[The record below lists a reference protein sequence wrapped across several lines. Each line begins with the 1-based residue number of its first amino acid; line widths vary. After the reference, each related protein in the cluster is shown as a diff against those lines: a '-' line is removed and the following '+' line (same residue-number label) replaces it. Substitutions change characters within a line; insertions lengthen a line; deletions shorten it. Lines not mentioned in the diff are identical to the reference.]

1 MFGTNPS
8 NNQLANSQATMRKAL
23 ANPLM
28 IILAINFLVLTI
40 MALTDLGDII
50 ENAGDIIEFYDGLGA
65 VIVAMPIVQLAFFC
79 SGAIGCA
86 IMFIGA
92 MNKEKQLSPAGAKE
106 FMGAAV
112 AAVVYAGLEIIYI
125 LMMLDEFGD
134 YMDDD
139 YTIVLVITAIIMLTH
154 AISMISFAKT
164 LLGNHTADIL
174 STKGAVFCGVMNAIM
189 AILMFIGMS
198 NEESAMTNLSK
209 EAEAQVIL
217 QAVLYALLAVYAF
230 YFKATV
236 SNPVAA
242 APVYSGNQYGQP
254 YNNTNYNNPANYNNT
269 GYNNAGY
276 NVPPQQS
283 TTYAAPT
290 QQNTTYAAPVQ
301 QNTDFQPKFCPKCG
315 TPTTPGLQFC
325 GNCGNKLM

>member
-1 MFGTNPS
+1 M
-8 NNQLANSQATMRKAL
+8 
-23 ANPLM
+23 
-28 IILAINFLVLTI
+28 
-40 MALTDLGDII
+40 
-50 ENAGDIIEFYDGLGA
+50 
-65 VIVAMPIVQLAFFC
+65 VAMPIVQLAFFC

-134 YMDDD
+134 DMDDD
-139 YTIVLVITAIIMLTH
+139 YTVVLVITAIIMLTH
-154 AISMISFAKT
+154 AISMICFAKT

-209 EAEAQVIL
+209 EAEAMVIL
-217 QAVLYALLAVYAF
+217 QAVLYVLLAAYAF
-230 YFKATV
+230 YFKTTV
-236 SNPVAA
+236 SKSTVAA
-242 APVYSGNQYGQP
+242 APVYNEQSYGNQYGQP
-254 YNNTNYNNPANYNNT
+254 YNNQPYNNPANYNI
-269 GYNNAGY
+269 GYNNTNY

-283 TTYAAPT
+283 TTYTAPA
-290 QQNTTYAAPVQ
+290 QQNTTYVAPPQ
-301 QNTDFQPKFCPKCG
+301 QNTGFQPKFCPKCG

>member
-1 MFGTNPS
+1 
-8 NNQLANSQATMRKAL
+8 
-23 ANPLM
+23 
-28 IILAINFLVLTI
+28 
-40 MALTDLGDII
+40 
-50 ENAGDIIEFYDGLGA
+50 
-65 VIVAMPIVQLAFFC
+65 MPFVQLAFFS
-79 SGAIGCA
+79 SGAFGCA

-92 MNKEKQLSPAGAKE
+92 MSKEKWLNPAGAKE

-112 AAVVYAGLEIIYI
+112 AAVVYAGLEIICI
-125 LMMLDEFGD
+125 LMILIGD
-134 YMDDD
+134 YVDDD
-139 YTIVLVITAIIMLTH
+139 NTIKLVITAIIMLTH
-154 AISMISFAKT
+154 AISMICFAKT

-174 STKGAVFCGVMNAIM
+174 STKGAVFFGVMNAIM
-189 AILMFIGMS
+189 AIMFIDMS
-198 NEESAMTNLSK
+198 DEESAMTSLSK
-209 EAEAQVIL
+209 EAEVLVIL

-283 TTYAAPT
+283 T
-290 QQNTTYAAPVQ
+290 
-301 QNTDFQPKFCPKCG
+301 DFQPKFCPKCG